1 MSRFEDKLVQYVKG
15 GGQAFFVDTV
25 ETARCLRSL
34 ESVAQRLS
42 KKDPMRVVTWDC
54 VSGFSLDG
62 GEKYVPLQKALAA
75 VIDSNV
81 MGTTD
86 ALVVFKNAHPW
97 LSKVPEIRQVFK
109 NSREINA
116 FNSAQGYRRPVVFV
130 SNSYEIH
137 PELQHDLVKL
147 SFEFPTVEELEPV
160 IAQVEEVVVSKLGN
174 SAACPVELKDKLL
187 RGLLGLTEVEAEN
200 ILYYCVHQARGF
212 TESALEF
219 LEEEKAGSI
228 NSNGILE
235 YVPRRKIESIDNFKG
250 FERYTAWLRSRKK
263 TYTAEAKAYNL
274 DYPRGAALIGPPG
287 TGKSAIA
294 KATAQ
299 MMELPLVVL
308 DYSAVFNSLVGES
321 EGALRNAL
329 KQVRGLKGCVM
340 LIDEADK
347 ALQGQSDLSG
357 VSQRLSGI
365 LLSWLTDRPP
375 DDRTF
380 VLFTLNRTEGIR
392 PETLRA
398 GRLDKM
404 WCTMLPN
411 ARERWEIFDVHCRL
425 RGLSTVSYTKKE
437 RQEFEQ
443 VTNGY
448 VGAEIEQIVK
458 DAKVEFF
465 EPGTG
470 RVLSNVPMSVVLAE
484 ARAITPVS
492 RLDGDN
498 IKAIEQFCSE
508 RAFPVGL
515 PVEGEIREKLGRGVA
530 IEDDWVN

>member
-1 MSRFEDKLVQYVKG
+1 
-15 GGQAFFVDTV
+15 
-25 ETARCLRSL
+25 
-34 ESVAQRLS
+34 
-42 KKDPMRVVTWDC
+42 
-54 VSGFSLDG
+54 
-62 GEKYVPLQKALAA
+62 
-75 VIDSNV
+75 
-81 MGTTD
+81 
-86 ALVVFKNAHPW
+86 
-97 LSKVPEIRQVFK
+97 
-109 NSREINA
+109 
-116 FNSAQGYRRPVVFV
+116 
-130 SNSYEIH
+130 
-137 PELQHDLVKL
+137 
-147 SFEFPTVEELEPV
+147 
-160 IAQVEEVVVSKLGN
+160 
-174 SAACPVELKDKLL
+174 
-187 RGLLGLTEVEAEN
+187 
-200 ILYYCVHQARGF
+200 
-212 TESALEF
+212 
-219 LEEEKAGSI
+219 
-228 NSNGILE
+228 
-235 YVPRRKIESIDNFKG
+235 VPRRKIESIDNFKG